1 MVLLEIFDNGR
12 VHVAELAAVALVED
26 DDHPFSIDR
35 VDFLFFDEG
44 GQFLDG
50 SYDDVGVVILQLLFQ
65 NGGGGVAVGCPLFKA
80 VVLLHGLVVQIF
92 SVHHEEHLV
101 DVRELRGQLGSL
113 EGGQGFAA
121 AGGMPDVAAGLNGS
135 AFFVVG
141 GHLDPVQD
149 ALGGCDLIG
158 PHDHQ
163 QVL

>member
-1 MVLLEIFDNGR
+1 MVAEGLRGGEELRPSGRPGIGRKDGGTGEPEQVVLLEIFDNGR

-80 VVLLHGLVVQIF
+80 VVLLHSLVVQ
-92 SVHHEEHLV
+92 VLPVYHKQHLA
-101 DVRELRGQLGSL
+101 DVW
-113 EGGQGFAA
+113 
-121 AGGMPDVAAGLNGS
+121 
-135 AFFVVG
+135 
-141 GHLDPVQD
+141 
-149 ALGGCDLIG
+149 
-158 PHDHQ
+158 
-163 QVL
+163 